1 MADHKCK
8 LKQRRC
14 HSEAAFCR
22 RICAAKAGILRI
34 LPLRMT
40 ISILKFTLMN
50 GRRVFI
56 YAKTNNKRIVGHGHH
71 QATSA
76 AAPLKVLI
84 DDDAIG
90 QP

>member
-1 MADHKCK
+1 
-8 LKQRRC
+8 
-14 HSEAAFCR
+14 
-22 RICAAKAGILRI
+22 
-34 LPLRMT
+34 
-40 ISILKFTLMN
+40 MN

>member
-1 MADHKCK
+1 MQTHIGHRHGGVTLHLIHVGIAHLSAIHHDH
-8 LKQRRC
+8 RTAT
-14 HSEAAFCR
+14 HNFDNIFA
-22 RICAAKAGILRI
+22 ID
-34 LPLRMT
+34 
-40 ISILKFTLMN
+40 N